1 MSPGPPEYEAG
12 MSITRPQCSAS
23 RCRQENNIKM
33 GRREKGWE
41 SVDWIHMAQDRPD
54 GGLDELNSYLADY
67 LVGQLVGTNT
77 AIPLADFHKYFRR
90 TLLCLLPDVQS
101 QMPRFKRD
109 LRIQRKQLICT
120 QSAACQ
126 YRHSMYKYK
135 RKNLL
140 FNGTTSTTE
149 FETAN

>member
-1 MSPGPPEYEAG
+1 
-12 MSITRPQCSAS
+12 
-23 RCRQENNIKM
+23 M

-54 GGLDELNSYLADY
+54 GGLVELNSYLADY

-109 LRIQRKQLICT
+109 
-120 QSAACQ
+120 
-126 YRHSMYKYK
+126 
-135 RKNLL
+135 
-140 FNGTTSTTE
+140 
-149 FETAN
+149 